1 METTKDK
8 IGKLINSNK
17 IPTGRGARSL
27 QSQIDAQ
34 ERLIFITAEGIVKNF
49 DW

>member
-1 METTKDK
+1 M
-8 IGKLINSNK
+8 
-17 IPTGRGARSL
+17 PTSRGARNL

-34 ERLIFITAEGIVKNF
+34 EKLIFITAEGIVKNF

>member
-1 METTKDK
+1 M
-8 IGKLINSNK
+8 
-17 IPTGRGARSL
+17 PTGRGARSL

-34 ERLIFITAEGIVKNF
+34 EKLIFITAEGIVKNF